1 MMKYGYSDE
10 KFREDLWDSQTKF
23 ARDVADFDLDCF
35 IPAMRRKTV
44 TGEDEFALKA
54 LTEMVEM
61 LNQHFAEARR
71 V

>member
-1 MMKYGYSDE
+1 MKYGYSDE
-10 KFREDLWDSQTKF
+10 KFREDLWECSTKF

-35 IPAMRRKTV
+35 IPDMRRKTV
-44 TGEDEFALKA
+44 TDKDKFALQA
-54 LTEMVEM
+54 LNEMVEM